1 LVHHDIWDYDIVAP
15 PVLVDITVAGR
26 PVKAVV
32 QVTKQAFAYVFD
44 RVTGQPVWPIE
55 ERPVPKSDVPGEWTS
70 PTQPMPTRP
79 PAFDRQS
86 LKADD
91 MIDFTPELHQTAV
104 EMLKQYRIGGLFTPP
119 SLGDNADGTKGT
131 MSLPG
136 SRGGANWNLGAVD
149 PETGFVYISSVTRPT
164 ILALV
169 KPKPTESDM
178 DLYALSLAPPLP
190 TVDGLPFFKPPYGR
204 ITAYNMNTGDI
215 AWQIANG
222 DTPPD
227 IKNHPKLAGLQIPRT
242 GSISHAGILATKTL
256 LFAGEGDGGQPMF
269 RALDKTS
276 GQILWETQIP
286 TGGAQTGLPVT
297 YMHKGKQY
305 VVFAAAGQ
313 ARGAGQLVAYALP

>member
-1 LVHHDIWDYDIVAP
+1 
-15 PVLVDITVAGR
+15 
-26 PVKAVV
+26 
-32 QVTKQAFAYVFD
+32 
-44 RVTGQPVWPIE
+44 
-55 ERPVPKSDVPGEWTS
+55 
-70 PTQPMPTRP
+70 
-79 PAFDRQS
+79 
-86 LKADD
+86 
-91 MIDFTPELHQTAV
+91 
-104 EMLKQYRIGGLFTPP
+104 
-119 SLGDNADGTKGT
+119 
-131 MSLPG
+131 
-136 SRGGANWNLGAVD
+136 
-149 PETGFVYISSVTRPT
+149 
-164 ILALV
+164 
-169 KPKPTESDM
+169 
-178 DLYALSLAPPLP
+178 
-190 TVDGLPFFKPPYGR
+190 VDGLPFFKPPYGR